1 MQATVDFK
9 SGSVVHVALEQVLKG
24 KTTKAVDKRE
34 VKYCFTKAGCA
45 KLT

>member
-9 SGSVVHVALEQVLKG
+9 SVSIVHVVLKQVLKG
-24 KTTKAVDKRE
+24 KTTKAADKRE
-34 VKYCFTKAGCA
+34 VKYWFTKAGCA